1 MYHATRRHRRLTK
14 DDVLK
19 DLEELSSIGT
29 ARRPSDLPRHPR
41 DAMWRDLNRIGQG
54 MCKAFE
60 DYGVEHAPE
69 KKRFR
74 SSNRTD

>member
-19 DLEELSSIGT
+19 DLEELSSIGA
-29 ARRPSDLPRHPR
+29 ARRPSDLPRYLR
-41 DAMWRDLNRIGQG
+41 DAMWQDLNQIGRD
-54 MCKAFE
+54 MYKAIE
-60 DYGVEHAPE
+60 DYSVESASEE
-69 KKRFR
+69 KKAC